1 MEEGAHV
8 VNEKDSREEERVGI
22 KIKVEISWDITI
34 KAENQRGI
42 EIKKESLTIII
53 NKEGKVED
61 IKTSIICEV
70 VKIKDQIA
78 FIKKIALS

>member
-22 KIKVEISWDITI
+22 KIKIEISWDITI
-34 KAENQRGI
+34 KAENKRRI
-42 EIKKESLTIII
+42 KIKKESLTIII

-70 VKIKDQIA
+70 VKIKDKIT